1 MAVRLFVGNLP
12 YSATEAALR
21 ELFSAVAPLSYI
33 YLPIDRE
40 TGKPRGFAFVEFG
53 DRSQAEEAIRR
64 FNNQLFM
71 AEAIYGQVDTSRT
84 ETQNALGA
92 YVLAQQQINRDYYAG
107 VRLDW
112 TQNPLDDKQ
121 EVWAV
126 SPYLSW
132 YWSEF
137 LRFRVEYQHKGG
149 DVKDEDTLYFQC
161 TFIYGAHPP
170 HPYWAMR

>member
-1 MAVRLFVGNLP
+1 
-12 YSATEAALR
+12 
-21 ELFSAVAPLSYI
+21 
-33 YLPIDRE
+33 
-40 TGKPRGFAFVEFG
+40 
-53 DRSQAEEAIRR
+53 
-64 FNNQLFM
+64 M
-71 AEAIYGQVDTSRT
+71 AEAIYGDVDTSRT
-84 ETQNALGA
+84 DTQHALGA

-112 TQNPLDDKQ
+112 TQNPLDDQQ

-126 SPYLSW
+126 SPYVSW